1 MEDLSNTIPGKFIFF
16 TKRICISKEKVGFTP
31 KEGYG
36 AILKENCL
44 EVFFNTRGLLIEPLH
59 DYFHAPQKFW

>member
-1 MEDLSNTIPGKFIFF
+1 MDDLSNTIPGNFIFF

-36 AILKENCL
+36 AILKENYL
-44 EVFFNTRGLLIEPLH
+44 EVFFNESRLSILEV
-59 DYFHAPQKFW
+59 Y